1 MFMKEVNQELISF
14 LEKEIFP
21 LYGQN
26 DIGHNIDHIKYVI
39 DRSLK
44 FALNVPDINLDMV
57 YTIAAM
63 HDVGVYIDRDNHE
76 KVSAEILLKTE
87 GLRTFFSEDEIRI
100 MAEAVEDHRA
110 SLEYEPRSIYG
121 KIVSSADR
129 NVSIDLPLIRTFTF
143 RMKAKPG
150 TSMDK
155 ILEESRQ
162 HLIKKFGNKG
172 YAKEKM
178 YFEDEEYK
186 TFLRDIS
193 LLVNDKEAFKKKY
206 IEINHLEGVFGNMEI
221 NERLKNIFYLIREN
235 NPEMSLDQLLIAT
248 YKEGNYEESFEVM
261 KEKILDA
268 CNIDEFEYYLSDV
281 NPSLR
286 EYVIESIFPQYENN
300 DKAHGIIHIREVIR
314 RAFALN
320 ETLKLNLDKNMIYAI
335 AACHDLGKF
344 INHEIHEK
352 IAADIFIN
360 DENMKKFFS
369 DEERMIIKEAIEDHR
384 SSKGDLPRS
393 DYGKL
398 ISSADR
404 NTRIE
409 IVFIRSFFV
418 AKERQPETNI
428 EDYLDYTFK
437 RLSKRYGEENPEN
450 MFYEDEI
457 YHEFLNDMR
466 ELLKDEI
473 AFKDLYCKVNH
484 LDDRS
489 KTVDFYEGEVHYIK
503 SYKRGE
509 NNG

>member
-1 MFMKEVNQELISF
+1 MNIVNQELKEF

-21 LYGQN
+21 LYEHN
-26 DIGHNIDHIKYVI
+26 DIGHNLNHIQYVI

-44 FALNVPDINLDMV
+44 FASTVPDINMNMV

-76 KVSAEILLKTE
+76 KVSADILMQTKE
-87 GLRTFFSEDEIRI
+87 LRKFFNDDEIKI
-100 MAEAVEDHRA
+100 MAEAIEDHRA
-110 SLEYEPRSIYG
+110 SLEYEPRSVYG

-129 NVSIDLPLIRTFTF
+129 NVSIDLPLVRTFTF
-143 RMKAKPG
+143 RMKAQPG
-150 TSMDK
+150 VSMDK

-162 HLIKKFGNKG
+162 HLIKKFGNRG
-172 YAKEKM
+172 YAKDKM
-178 YFEDEEYK
+178 YFEDLEYK
-186 TFLRDIS
+186 KFLEDID
-193 LLVNDKEAFKKKY
+193 LLVKDKDEFKKRY
-206 IEINHLEGVFGNMEI
+206 IVVNHLEGIFDAVDRD
-221 NERLKNIFYLIREN
+221 ERLGNVFNLIKMN
-235 NPEMSLDQLLIAT
+235 NPELSLDQLFIAA
-248 YKEGNYEESFEVM
+248 YNEGNYSESFEEI
-261 KEKILDA
+261 KNKILDV
-268 CNIDEFEYYLSDV
+268 CDIDEMEYYLKDV
-281 NPSLR
+281 SPSLR
-286 EYVIESIFPQYENN
+286 QYVRENIFPQYENN
-300 DKAHGIIHIREVIR
+300 DKAHGVIHIREVIR

-360 DENMKKFFS
+360 DENMKMFFS

-384 SSKGDLPRS
+384 SSKEDTPRT

-418 AKERQPETNI
+418 AKERQPESNI

-457 YHEFLNDMR
+457 YHVFLNDMR
-466 ELLKDEI
+466 NLLKDEK
-473 AFKDLYCKVNH
+473 AFKDLYCEINH

-489 KTVDFYEGEVHYIK
+489 KTVDAYEGEVCYIK
-503 SYKRGE
+503 SYKKE
-509 NNG
+509 DN

>member
-1 MFMKEVNQELISF
+1 MKKINQELKKF

-21 LYGQN
+21 LYEQN
-26 DIGHNIDHIKYVI
+26 DIGHNLSHIKYVI

-44 FALNVPDINLDMV
+44 FASLVSDINMDMV

-63 HDVGVYIDRDNHE
+63 HDVGVYIDRENHE
-76 KVSAEILLKTE
+76 KVSAEILKKTE
-87 GLRTFFSEDEIRI
+87 GLRKFFTDDEIEV
-100 MAEAVEDHRA
+100 MAEAVCDHRA

-150 TSMDK
+150 APMDE

-186 TFLRDIS
+186 IFLRDIA
-193 LLVNDKEAFKKKY
+193 LLVNDREAFKKKY
-206 IEINHLEGVFGNMEI
+206 IEINHLEGIFGDVDI
-221 NERLKNIFYLIREN
+221 NERLKKIFYLLKGN

-248 YKEGNYEESFEVM
+248 YKEGSYEESFEKM
-261 KEKILDA
+261 KEKILNVCD
-268 CNIDEFEYYLSDV
+268 IDEFEYYLSSV
-281 NPSLR
+281 NPSLK
-286 EYVIESIFPQYENN
+286 EYVRENIFPQYESN

-360 DENMKKFFS
+360 DMNMKRFFS
-369 DEERMIIKEAIEDHR
+369 DEERMTIKEAIEDHR
-384 SSKGDLPRS
+384 SSKDDMPRS

-418 AKERQPETNI
+418 AKERQPESNI

-466 ELLKDEI
+466 ELLKDEK
-473 AFKDLYCKVNH
+473 AFKDLYCKINH
-484 LDDRS
+484 LDDRN